1 MLFLWLCHRTGT
13 YGLIRVDTTG
23 TVRDERTGSA
33 LLTDLYELTMAQSF
47 LEHNKTGTAVFSI
60 FARSLP
66 KERNFLIAGGL
77 EELVRQL
84 ERFRFTEDDIAYL
97 RSLNQFSED
106 FLSYLSSYRFRGT
119 LYAIPEGTVV
129 FNNEPLVQIEGS
141 LPDIQILETL
151 ALNCIHFGT
160 LVASK
165 AARII
170 AVSRGRD
177 VVEFGFRRSHTT
189 DAGIAAARAA
199 WIAGFSGTSNLEAGK
214 RYGIPVLGTMAHS
227 YVMLFNSEDEAFR
240 AYQASFP
247 DRCLFLIDTY
257 DTLACADT
265 ILGLAREGVPVIGIR
280 IDSGDIPSLAE
291 TLRGR
296 FDRAGYPAI
305 QIFASGSVDEYSI
318 DRWLNAGVPIDSFG
332 VGTHFVTSSDAPYLD
347 MVYKLVEFEGT
358 PRYKKS
364 PGKTTF
370 PYKRQVIRHF
380 RDGIMEYD
388 EVIRMEGHESEGLVR
403 EILRNG
409 QLIRPLPTTAKIRT
423 LCAQELNNLP
433 EQYRALSRQEYPVRV
448 QP

>member
-1 MLFLWLCHRTGT
+1 VDTERTGS
-13 YGLIRVDTTG
+13 GR
-23 TVRDERTGSA
+23 EEQAGSA

-47 LEHNKTGTAVFSI
+47 LEHKKTGTAVFSI

-84 ERFRFTEDDIAYL
+84 ERFRFTDDDITWL
-97 RSLNQFSED
+97 RGLNQSSED
-106 FLSYLSSYRFRGT
+106 FLNYLSRYRFRGT

-160 LVASK
+160 LAASK

-199 WIAGFSGTSNLEAGK
+199 WIAGFSGTSNLEAG
-214 RYGIPVLGTMAHS
+214 RRFGIPVLGTMAHS
-227 YVMLFNSEDEAFR
+227 YVMLFNREDEAFR
-240 AYQASFP
+240 AYQSSFP

-257 DTLACADT
+257 DTLACAET
-265 ILGLAREGVPVIGIR
+265 ILRLARDDVPVIGVR
-280 IDSGDIPSLAE
+280 IDSGDIPRLAE

-296 FDRAGYPAI
+296 FDQAGYPAI
-305 QIFASGSVDEYSI
+305 RIFASGNVDEYSI
-318 DRWLNAGVPIDSFG
+318 DRWLSAGVPIDSFG

-347 MVYKLVEFEGT
+347 MVYKLVEYEGT
-358 PRYKKS
+358 PRYKTS

-370 PYKRQVIRHF
+370 PYKRQVVRHIH
-380 RDGIMEYD
+380 DGIMEYD

-403 EILRNG
+403 EYLREG
-409 QLIRPLPTTAKIRT
+409 RLTRPLPSTAEIRRH
-423 LCAQELNNLP
+423 CARELESLP
-433 EQYRALSRQEYPVRV
+433 VPFRALEKQEYSVRV
-448 QP
+448 L

>member
-1 MLFLWLCHRTGT
+1 MDTERTGS
-13 YGLIRVDTTG
+13 GR
-23 TVRDERTGSA
+23 EEHAGSA

-47 LEHNKTGTAVFSI
+47 LEHKKTGTAVFSI

-84 ERFRFTEDDIAYL
+84 ERFRFTDDDITWL
-97 RSLNQFSED
+97 RGLNQFSED
-106 FLSYLSSYRFRGT
+106 FLNYLSRYRFRGT

-160 LVASK
+160 LAASK

-177 VVEFGFRRSHTT
+177 VVEFGFRRAHTT
-189 DAGIAAARAA
+189 EAGIVAARAA
-199 WIAGFSGTSNLEAGK
+199 WIAGFSGTSNLEAG
-214 RYGIPVLGTMAHS
+214 RRFGIPVLGTMAHS
-227 YVMLFNSEDEAFR
+227 YVMLFNREDEAFR

-265 ILGLAREGVPVIGIR
+265 IIRLAREGVPVIGIR
-280 IDSGDIPSLAE
+280 IDSGDIPALAG

-296 FDRAGYPAI
+296 FDQAGYPAI
-305 QIFASGSVDEYSI
+305 RIFASGNVDEYNI
-318 DRWLNAGVPIDSFG
+318 DRWLSIEVPIDSFG

-347 MVYKLVEFEGT
+347 MVYKLVEYEGT
-358 PRYKKS
+358 PRYKTS

-370 PYKRQVIRHF
+370 PYKRQVVRHF
-380 RDGIMEYD
+380 HDGIMEYD
-388 EVIRMEGHESEGLVR
+388 EVIRMEGHESDGLVR
-403 EILRNG
+403 ECLREG
-409 QLIRPLPTTAKIRT
+409 RLTRPLPSTTEIRRHCAGELECLPALFRT
-423 LCAQELNNLP
+423 LNK
-433 EQYRALSRQEYPVRV
+433 QEYSVRV
-448 QP
+448 L

>member
-1 MLFLWLCHRTGT
+1 M
-13 YGLIRVDTTG
+13 IRVDTERPG
-23 TVRDERTGSA
+23 SGREERTASA

-47 LEHNKTGTAVFSI
+47 LEHKKTGTAVFSI

-66 KERNFLIAGGL
+66 KERNFLVAGGL

-84 ERFRFTEDDIAYL
+84 ERFRFTDDDITWL
-97 RSLNQFSED
+97 RGLNQFSED
-106 FLSYLSSYRFRGT
+106 FLEYLSHYRFRGT
-119 LYAIPEGTVV
+119 LYAIPEGTIV

-160 LVASK
+160 LAASK

-177 VVEFGFRRSHTT
+177 VVEFGFRRAHTT

-199 WIAGFSGTSNLEAGK
+199 WIAGFSGTSNLEAG
-214 RYGIPVLGTMAHS
+214 RRFGIPVVGTMAHS
-227 YVMLFNSEDEAFR
+227 YVMLFNREDEAFR
-240 AYQASFP
+240 AYQSSFP

-265 ILGLAREGVPVIGIR
+265 ILRLAREGVPVIGVR
-280 IDSGDIPSLAE
+280 IDSGDIPCLAE
-291 TLRGR
+291 TLRER
-296 FDRAGYPAI
+296 FNQAGYPAI
-305 QIFASGSVDEYSI
+305 RIFASGNVDEYSI
-318 DRWLNAGVPIDSFG
+318 DRWLSAGVPIDSFG

-347 MVYKLVEFEGT
+347 MVYKLVEYEGT
-358 PRYKKS
+358 PRYKTS

-370 PYKRQVIRHF
+370 PYKRQVIRHVH
-380 RDGIMEYD
+380 DEIMEYD

-403 EILRNG
+403 ECLRDG
-409 QLIRPLPTTAKIRT
+409 RLVRPLPSTAEIRT
-423 LCAQELNNLP
+423 HCAGELERLP
-433 EQYRALSRQEYPVRV
+433 ASFRALEKQEYPVRV
-448 QP
+448 L